1 MYEKTLLLSIILSLL
16 FCEFMGINPGGI
28 IVPGYLVLNLN
39 NYPKII
45 YTILIS
51 LLTMLVIKFFSRYV
65 IIYGRRKFALMILTA
80 YFLNLL
86 IVYSGIYNPK
96 PRDNRLFGTGNSC
109 KSIRQT
115 RHYKYFIGNDL
126 CSDSHYDDF
135 AYFYMQ
141 VF

>member
-1 MYEKTLLLSIILSLL
+1 
-16 FCEFMGINPGGI
+16 MGINPGGI

-86 IVYSGIYNPK
+86 IVYSGIYNPN
-96 PRDNRLFGTGNSC
+96 PGIIGYLVPGILANQLD
-109 KSIRQT
+109 RQGIIST
-115 RHYKYFIGNDL
+115 L
-126 CSDSHYDDF
+126 LAMTF
-135 AYFYMQ
+135 AVILITMILLIFNMQ